1 MLRLLSY
8 NIRFGGTGREAL
20 LAEVIRR
27 CKPDLVVLQE
37 ASNVDIV
44 QKLSEAT
51 GLKYWAAKWGH
62 SIAFLSRVEVTH
74 HEWHS
79 DPALQRP
86 FMEIVLGDL
95 RIFGIHLRATHSN
108 LTERGRMREARALLK
123 CIKEYREG
131 FHVLVG
137 DFNTLAPGE
146 LLDMQRLPWRYRV
159 LAMVLG
165 GRVTYRTIQIMLDE
179 NYIDSYRRLNTD
191 HGFTFPT
198 WDPHVRLD
206 YLFVPAAYI
215 DRVRSCKVVT
225 DIPEAAKATD
235 HFPLLAEIE
244 VRDARLDEGAAD
256 SH

>member
-8 NIRFGGTGREAL
+8 NIRFGGRGREGL

-27 CKPDLVVLQE
+27 CEPDIVVLQE
-37 ASNVDIV
+37 ASSVDV
-44 QKLSEAT
+44 VKRLSDET
-51 GLKYWAAKWGH
+51 GLGFWAAKPGH
-62 SIAFLSRVEVTH
+62 SVGFLSRTEIAH
-74 HEWHS
+74 SEWHY
-79 DPALQRP
+79 DPELQRP

-108 LTERGRMREARALLK
+108 YTERGRMREARALLR

-179 NYIDSYRRLNTD
+179 GYLDAYRRLNTD

-198 WDPHVRLD
+198 WDPHVRID
-206 YLFVPAAYI
+206 FVFVPPAYA
-215 DRVRSCKVVT
+215 DRIRSCRVIT
-225 DIPEAAKATD
+225 DVPEAANATD
-235 HFPLLAEIE
+235 HFPLLAEI
-244 VRDARLDEGAAD
+244 DLTA
-256 SH
+256 